1 MYNSEN
7 LTKPKS
13 SLGGVFMKYSFFKSR
28 KTPYTYWSKPL
39 LLNTFNSISHLD
51 YFLITN
57 KQM

>member
-1 MYNSEN
+1 
-7 LTKPKS
+7 
-13 SLGGVFMKYSFFKSR
+13 MKHSFFKSR